1 MQSGVYKDVDKG
13 LAACENTCTASFS
26 PHEDMARP
34 GWGEEASRVYESTKE
49 RLLTTIGGTK
59 SLLSDVQNFNSS
71 AWTMHYPGLGVGAA
85 STQQQSN
92 SLHRTVSFDDT
103 SQPGVN
109 QSVVA
114 NPNEI
119 QVLKLDLK
127 LGSSSAHPSALVNS
141 LEKSSIATLLDSR
154 LSKSSQ
160 HLDALSTRIK
170 DTSSK
175 VLVTGDL
182 NSGKSTFVN
191 AILRRNVMP
200 SNQLPTTTLFCEVH
214 PVEEHPEKIEQ
225 VHLIKSVKDSYSP
238 TDSSTFKPHSL
249 EDLEVLCEENETNPN
264 PPLLKVYLNDPRA
277 ANNSLLSNGTVS
289 ISLIDAPGLN
299 LDTLST
305 TALFARQ
312 EEIDVVVFVLSAE
325 NRLTLSAKEFLVQA
339 SHEKACVFCVVNGW
353 DRISERN
360 KEKCKKGVLDQL
372 KSISNETWV
381 DREEL
386 VHFVDSTAVEVDQ
399 DADNAS
405 RFARLED
412 SLRNFV
418 LFNRQKSKLAPAA
431 RFLTHL
437 LSDVNLLSKANVKVA
452 DEELEMAK
460 KELIRVKPILD
471 MMRKKRESLQDEL
484 ERIENEA
491 VETLGK
497 YTKNEIENA
506 LNEIGN
512 GRLASDKVS
521 MPIYEGILSIYPY
534 ARAVKHALLQSLD
547 LTVHDIENHV
557 RDVTGQQV
565 RHVQSIGNDA
575 LPEGVDRV
583 KRVFVKEAMF
593 KSRSKVN
600 TSTVGIKLSQ
610 KAHNLDISPRE
621 IFNTTQFLIFKKV
634 EDSKVDEEQEE
645 SSILGALSLAV
656 GAITMV
662 GGKTMGMRGFVE
674 GAVRISNLWGS
685 DRVRQWAAPAVG
697 VLVFG
702 AATYYIYE
710 LPRMIPKTIGT
721 SIKKSLESSAEPSL
735 SIDSTS
741 DNYNEVHQV
750 RVERETRK
758 VLRLASWDVKEKF
771 RATLET
777 HAAEC
782 QRAEQGEAKAKK
794 AIEWF
799 DSVCMKVE
807 GLRKLGGLGES
818 R

>member
-1 MQSGVYKDVDKG
+1 MLSKP
-13 LAACENTCTASFS
+13 C
-26 PHEDMARP
+26 
-34 GWGEEASRVYESTKE
+34 
-49 RLLTTIGGTK
+49 RLLPTIGGTK
-59 SLLSDVQNFNSS
+59 SLLSDIQNFNSS
-71 AWTMHYPGLGVGAA
+71 AWTMHYPGLDAPLE
-85 STQQQSN
+85 QQQSSSAD

-103 SQPGVN
+103 SAEGVSQN
-109 QSVVA
+109 VVA
-114 NPNEI
+114 NPQEM
-119 QVLKLDLK
+119 QVLRLDLK
-127 LGSSSAHPSALVNS
+127 LGASSAHPSALVNS

-154 LSKSSQ
+154 LTKSSQ
-160 HLDALSTRIK
+160 HLDALSIRIK

-238 TDSSTFKPHSL
+238 TDESTFKPYSL
-249 EDLEVLCEENETNPN
+249 EDLEALCEENETNPN
-264 PPLLKVYLNDPRA
+264 PPLLKIYLKDPRA
-277 ANNSLLSNGTVS
+277 AQNSLLSNGTVS

-386 VHFVDSTAVEVDQ
+386 VHFVDSTNVETDQ

-437 LSDVNLLSKANVKVA
+437 LSDVELLSKANVKVA

-460 KELIRVKPILD
+460 NELIRVKPILE

-497 YTKNEIENA
+497 YTKTELETA

-512 GRLASDKVS
+512 GRLATDKVS

-547 LTVHDIENHV
+547 LTVSDIENHV
-557 RDVTGQQV
+557 RDVTGQNV
-565 RHVQSIGNDA
+565 KLVQGVGNDA
-575 LPEGVDRV
+575 LPEGVERV

-600 TSTVGIKLSQ
+600 TSTVGMKLSE

-621 IFNTTQFLIFKKV
+621 IFDTTQFLIFKKV
-634 EDSKVDEEQEE
+634 GGDKVDEEQDEG
-645 SSILGALSLAV
+645 SFLGALSLAV

-662 GGKTMGMRGFVE
+662 GGKTMGMRGFIE

-697 VLVFG
+697 VL
-702 AATYYIYE
+702 
-710 LPRMIPKTIGT
+710 
-721 SIKKSLESSAEPSL
+721 
-735 SIDSTS
+735 
-741 DNYNEVHQV
+741 
-750 RVERETRK
+750 
-758 VLRLASWDVKEKF
+758 
-771 RATLET
+771 
-777 HAAEC
+777 
-782 QRAEQGEAKAKK
+782 
-794 AIEWF
+794 
-799 DSVCMKVE
+799 
-807 GLRKLGGLGES
+807 GG
-818 R
+818 